1 MPLVSV
7 IIPVRNGQRYIRPA
21 IESILSQT
29 LTDLELL
36 VVDDASTDHTPEII
50 QSYADPRVRLL
61 RNRQRMGV
69 SASRNRALAEARAP
83 YVAFL
88 DADDIAYRQRLEKQ
102 ITFLEGKPNMA
113 LVGSHL
119 DYIDAEGKLLYSE
132 RPDERPSGSAE
143 VRMELLKRACI
154 LPSTATGR
162 KSELLQAGGFPKMDY
177 AEDHD
182 LWCRLAVN
190 HELAI
195 LPERLVAYRYH
206 PDQATFRKIY
216 RSHQATQAC
225 IEQAAERFVA
235 AGILRPDDKPSSLT
249 VWEQLYGDR
258 GSCGA
263 AYTQW
268 AGLHSWALRQPRQAL
283 SLAGMALLFS
293 PLNLRAWRILLRSA
307 EQVLLPSSVSRALH
321 WYGAKIRRSLT
332 RNASK

>member
-1 MPLVSV
+1 MPLVAV
-7 IIPVRNGQRYIRPA
+7 IIPVRNCERFVGHA
-21 IESILSQT
+21 IDSILSQT

-36 VVDDASTDHTPEII
+36 VVDDASTDRTSEII
-50 QSYADPRVRLL
+50 QSYADPRLRLL
-61 RNRQRMGV
+61 RNHERMGV

-88 DADDIAYRQRLEKQ
+88 DADDIAYSQRLEKQ
-102 ITFLEGKPNMA
+102 ITFLEGNPNVA
-113 LVGSHL
+113 LVASHL
-119 DYIDAEGKLLYSE
+119 DYIDSKGKLLYSE
-132 RPDERPSGSAE
+132 RPDERPSASAE

-162 KSELLQAGGFPKMDY
+162 RSELVQVGGFPKMDY

-190 HELAI
+190 HKLAI

-216 RSHQATQAC
+216 RSHQATQTC

-235 AGILRPDDKPSSLT
+235 AGILQPDDKPSSLT
-249 VWEQLYGDR
+249 IWEQLCGER

-283 SLAGMALLFS
+283 SLAAMALLFS
-293 PLNLRAWRILLRSA
+293 PLNLRAWQLLLRST
-307 EQVLLPSSVSRALH
+307 EQVLLPTSTSRALH
-321 WYGAKIRRSLT
+321 WYGAKLRRYLT
-332 RNASK
+332 RNSP